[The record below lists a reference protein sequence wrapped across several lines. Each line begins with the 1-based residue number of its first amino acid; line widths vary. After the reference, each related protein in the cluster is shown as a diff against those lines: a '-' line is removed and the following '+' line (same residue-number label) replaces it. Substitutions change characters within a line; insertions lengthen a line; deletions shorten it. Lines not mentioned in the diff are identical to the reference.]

1 MLSIAFW
8 HKFAS
13 RPLHFLGGFGLLLIF
28 LGFSTGAVTVYNF
41 LTGQGMSETAWPL
54 LTVFFFLAGVQFF
67 VSGLIIDILL
77 RNHYETTQN
86 QVYSIK
92 EIRQNDASENK

>member
-1 MLSIAFW
+1 ML
-8 HKFAS
+8 
-13 RPLHFLGGFGLLLIF
+13 GV
-28 LGFSTGAVTVYNF
+28 STGAVTVYNF

-67 VSGLIIDILL
+67 VSGLIIDVLL

-86 QVYSIK
+86 RSYSIE
-92 EIRQNDASENK
+92 EIRQNDENKKTQKI